1 MASICS
7 AESLE
12 TKTSHKTWRTST
24 TWRNQNLNI
33 HEQSQ
38 IPKFPTG
45 HFWWPDFS
53 WLSTVLPGLATPRA
67 PLPGKTSK
75 RQNVNQSEPPKNMI
89 CGECRWISWNR
100 ETHFQSLS
108 GVGRPLK
115 WQHLR
120 LSLELFHTS
129 CRQTGVSFLG
139 YLNMLSI
146 LRHLP
151 VKSSPLFSQLEPGR
165 QQSKPWS
172 KAQNNQPI
180 NQIETLQMNNQRL
193 IMCIQVQKTNFFS
206 DESGSWHSLIQR
218 RKSAKVRYQFKN
230 IKFKV
235 CNSTSVAPN
244 ISTCAEDPVPTEERW
259 IDPISKHMVSS
270 KACTHHLPGHHP
282 ACIGHSAF
290 RGTENTRD
298 VDWNSTRLT
307 FAHSSL
313 HSSLKWQWWH
323 CRRLPVTILV
333 SRFTWNLC
341 QYVASVCWA

>member
-151 VKSSPLFSQLEPGR
+151 VKSSPLFSQLEPGC
-165 QQSKPWS
+165 QQSKLWS
-172 KAQNNQPI
+172 KRQQAHSEILYVYI
-180 NQIETLQMNNQRL
+180 NIHIYTYTVYVY
-193 IMCIQVQKTNFFS
+193 CVYS
-206 DESGSWHSLIQR
+206 
-218 RKSAKVRYQFKN
+218 
-230 IKFKV
+230 
-235 CNSTSVAPN
+235 
-244 ISTCAEDPVPTEERW
+244 
-259 IDPISKHMVSS
+259 HMV
-270 KACTHHLPGHHP
+270 TPLQDLPMSEKTIISI
-282 ACIGHSAF
+282 AKCIFSESTNRFHS
-290 RGTENTRD
+290 T
-298 VDWNSTRLT
+298 LT
-307 FAHSSL
+307 
-313 HSSLKWQWWH
+313 
-323 CRRLPVTILV
+323 C
-333 SRFTWNLC
+333 
-341 QYVASVCWA
+341 